1 MLKTTCC
8 IQPPKPLY
16 LQDQKSKC
24 LNAGKPR
31 DSGQLTSTFILTQTP
46 PVTTKGHLQ
55 WKPLSN
61 PPPITGTMDRHLR
74 GWVLSPITTMTFA
87 MRTWKA
93 SSERACRMYP
103 HAGDTQTQG
112 GHTDPL
118 ISLTS
123 GPGFNTQPARTRAS
137 PEDSLFEINQTGLSP
152 MWYDKHPLSSPP
164 EPHAFLG
171 GTLPR
176 RTLTR
181 GWDVRP
187 CQLGHRFPFNT

>member
-1 MLKTTCC
+1 METPQ
-8 IQPPKPLY
+8 QPTANYWNNGQAPTWMGPLAY
-16 LQDQKSKC
+16 YNNDFRNEDMEGQFRTGLSYV
-24 LNAGKPR
+24 PSR
-31 DSGQLTSTFILTQTP
+31 RRYTDSGS
-46 PVTTKGHLQ
+46 
-55 WKPLSN
+55 
-61 PPPITGTMDRHLR
+61 
-74 GWVLSPITTMTFA
+74 
-87 MRTWKA
+87 
-93 SSERACRMYP
+93 
-103 HAGDTQTQG
+103 
-112 GHTDPL
+112 HTDPL